1 MKRKIKIKR
10 KKSNPSLKKIPISTK
25 PIEKTKLKRIVIV
38 GRWCEYIEGRLPYP
52 IECSYNKNDPVQ
64 YIFKGNKKKKIK
76 NTPNC
81 KTCNRYVKYD
91 DWKLGKWKKV
101 EEEIKK
107 GADLID
113 QPSPVVEKE

>member
-1 MKRKIKIKR
+1 MRKIKIKVK
-10 KKSNPSLKKIPISTK
+10 KKSSLKKIPISTK
-25 PIEKTKLKRIVIV
+25 PIEKKKLKKIVLV

-52 IECSYNKNDPVQ
+52 IECAYNKASPIQ
-64 YIFKGNKKKKIK
+64 YIYKGNKRKRTK

-81 KTCNRYVKYD
+81 KTCNRSIKYD

-107 GADLID
+107 GADLIN
-113 QPSPVVEKE
+113 QPSPIEEKE